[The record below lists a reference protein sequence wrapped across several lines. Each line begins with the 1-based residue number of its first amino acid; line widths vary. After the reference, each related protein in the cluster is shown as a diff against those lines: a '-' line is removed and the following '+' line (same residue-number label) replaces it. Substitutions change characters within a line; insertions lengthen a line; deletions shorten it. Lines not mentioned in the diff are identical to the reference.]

1 VDKYLENT
9 YPPGGGG
16 DFLFRA
22 GDWTVVMVVV
32 VVVVVVRCFEEN
44 RIQIE
49 SRVVVLA
56 ESIKYI
62 K

>member
-1 VDKYLENT
+1 MMV
-9 YPPGGGG
+9 
-16 DFLFRA
+16 
-22 GDWTVVMVVV
+22 VVV

-56 ESIKYI
+56 EYIKYL